1 MKLWPR
7 NSFYTPWSRPKVA
20 TGERPVSQPWLA
32 PWLKRI
38 FSDVQVEYLC
48 IPLTLLAVV
57 HLLGVTV
64 FPGGY
69 NTIFDTRA
77 TVPFNYLTY
86 FPAADVL
93 GFPGNGESRNFLL
106 YKIYAQNGEMLEG
119 TFPDI
124 RVRPM
129 LRYERWAAA
138 GDIASGRN
146 LADVH
151 ASIMT
156 YLVTQLPEPPLRIEM
171 FSARWVWDHNK
182 FIFPWRGFNRDNA
195 LELHLLGTYNG
206 LTQVWRPAAKGAD
219 K

>member
-7 NSFYTPWSRPKVA
+7 PSIYAPWRSKPAEPQQSVI
-20 TGERPVSQPWLA
+20 PQPWFGA
-32 PWLKRI
+32 WMKRM
-38 FSDVQVEYLC
+38 FSDVRVEYLC
-48 IPLTLLAVV
+48 IPLSLLAVM
-57 HLLGVTV
+57 HLVGVLV

-69 NTIFDTRA
+69 NVVFNARA
-77 TVPFNYLTY
+77 TAPFSYLTY
-86 FPAADVL
+86 FPSTDVL
-93 GFPGNGESRNFLL
+93 GFPSGGESNTFLL
-106 YKIYAQNGEMLEG
+106 YKIYAQNGDVLEG
-119 TFPDI
+119 VLPDA
-124 RVRPM
+124 RVRPH

-138 GDIASGRN
+138 GDVASARN

-151 ASIMT
+151 GAVTT

-182 FIFPWRGFNRDNA
+182 YVFPWRGFNRDNA